1 MALIPHYFGSKER
14 LFRAAIEFPVE
25 VETVMTEVT
34 NTPFEQ
40 LGETMLRDVLTVWDS
55 PLLDPI
61 MAAFKRQIDSPQ
73 LISDFVNNALWKGI
87 RTRLEDLG
95 LEKDVLEKRIGL
107 AQTQLIGLLA
117 GRYLL
122 RLPGLVEQNR
132 EEIVQAMAPILQ
144 GILNGDHHG

>member
-1 MALIPHYFGSKER
+1 
-14 LFRAAIEFPVE
+14 
-25 VETVMTEVT
+25 MTQVT

-95 LEKDVLEKRIGL
+95 LEKDVLEKRVGL

>member
-1 MALIPHYFGSKER
+1 
-14 LFRAAIEFPVE
+14 
-25 VETVMTEVT
+25 MTEVT